1 MGRVGK
7 GMERRIGKRGN
18 ERWARRLLRGPVVLS
33 LVLMVPFFWI
43 SLGRGKPE
51 DLPKVAREIEERFP
65 TVEHVTVPELE
76 RELQRPPRERP
87 LLVDVRTAEE
97 FAVSHLPEAVRAE
110 TEEEALDVL
119 SEVPKDRE
127 IVVYCA
133 VGYRSAEMAEALEE
147 QGFTKVRNLSG
158 SLFAWANSGRPV
170 VGEGGEPVRRVHPYD
185 RKWGKLLRD
194 ELHAEP

>member
-1 MGRVGK
+1 MHGG
-7 GMERRIGKRGN
+7 GDLERDRSF
-18 ERWARRLLRGPVVLS
+18 RLLRAPVALS

-65 TVEHVTVPELE
+65 SVEHVTVAELE
-76 RELQRPPRERP
+76 RELEGPAEERP

-110 TEEEALDVL
+110 TREEALAAL
-119 SEVPKDRE
+119 AEVERDRE

-133 VGYRSAEMAEALEE
+133 VGYRSAEMAETLAE
-147 QGFTKVRNLSG
+147 QGFTEVRNLAG
-158 SLFAWANSGRPV
+158 SLFAWANSGRPLV
-170 VGEGGEPVRRVHPYD
+170 REGETVREVHPYD
-185 RKWGKLLRD
+185 RKWGKLLRR
-194 ELHAEP
+194 ELHAGEP